1 MKEQWT
7 WSQKDLDLNLDPL
20 TYYCVILCKNSNLS
34 GLQCPHQEK

>member
-20 TYYCVILCKNSNLS
+20 TYSLCDPVQKF
-34 GLQCPHQEK
+34 